1 MLGKGVRNGRTKTMK
16 YHVERSVITMSVGEL
31 CAHSFLPL
39 HLDLRAG
46 AWKKSIDRAEIGKKL
61 HAKIQGQAGA
71 GYEAEVA
78 FCNTTLFNGICYE
91 VNGRA
96 DGVMRGDSPM
106 IEEIKT
112 VGSRG
117 FESGPTPIHE
127 AQAMCYAYFLCR
139 EMQCAQ
145 VEVRLTLCRA
155 DDEKIKRYQRICSA
169 EELQSCYFE
178 LLSRVAFR
186 AEHLRDR
193 GINRLPSVHSGKFP
207 YSSVREGQDIMIK
220 ECYRAIRGGKR
231 LFVEAPTGTGKTVS
245 SLYPAIRALGEGYCD
260 KIFYLTAK
268 ASTRR
273 EAYGAAAKIYESG
286 SRLRTVVL
294 TAREQLCAN
303 ACAKGDEAGIL
314 RHCNPDDCP
323 KAVNFYQKCQ
333 NAVAYLLERQNGF
346 PRVSIEETAEKF
358 DLCPYEFQLELSEYC
373 DVVICDYNY
382 VFDPNVY
389 LRRYFDGEADLRHV
403 FLVDEAHNL
412 VDRACGMYTAELKL
426 SALSEAYG
434 LMVNAEDAGA
444 KDIAER
450 FLPLERLIVAVQ
462 GCRRLCKDTLT
473 VGEDGV
479 ERGYY
484 LNGQQMFALDVEV
497 SACLAFLEKW
507 VFLHRGGVGETALLR
522 VISMLKRYRTVSEA
536 YDSHFTT
543 FVEVAGEEV
552 AVRQICRDAS
562 SLLDAVMERA
572 VSSILFSA
580 TLTPTD
586 YFADILGGGKGA
598 VRVSLPSPFDPQRAC
613 MVAATGVSTRF
624 QDREKSAKKLVS
636 LIAAT
641 VSGRAG
647 NYIFYFP
654 SYDYMDTVYEV
665 FTQKYPK
672 VKTVRQERY
681 MDQKARDRFLDA
693 FDESNSL
700 RVGFCVLGGS
710 FSEGVDLPGKRL
722 IGVGIVGVGLPG
734 ISNDRNLLKE
744 YYDDT
749 RESGYAY
756 AYTYP
761 GMNRVLQAAGRVI
774 RRESDCGV
782 IVLIDDRYATPQYQ
796 ALFPDHWLHMKYA
809 GNASELA
816 NIVSKFWTNLI

>member
-1 MLGKGVRNGRTKTMK
+1 MK

-31 CAHSFLPL
+31 CARAFVPL

-46 AWKKSIDRAEIGKKL
+46 AWKKNTERAEAGKKL
-61 HAKIQGQAGA
+61 HSKLQAEA
-71 GYEAEVA
+71 GYEAEVS

-96 DGVMRGDSPM
+96 DGVLRGNHPM

-112 VGSRG
+112 VGGRG
-117 FESGPTPIHE
+117 FEHGPSLLHE
-127 AQAMCYAYFLCR
+127 AQAMCYSYFLCR
-139 EMQCAQ
+139 EMQCEQ
-145 VEVRLTLCRA
+145 VEVRLTLCRT
-155 DDEKIKRYQRICSA
+155 DDEKIKRYQRICLSA
-169 EELQSCYFE
+169 ELQNYYFD
-178 LLSRVAFR
+178 LLSKVAFR
-186 AEHLRDR
+186 AEHLKDR
-193 GINRLPSVHSGKFP
+193 AINRLPSVHSGKFP
-207 YSSVREGQDIMIK
+207 YSSVRDGQDIMIK
-220 ECYRAIRGGKR
+220 ECYRAIRGSKR

-245 SLYPAIRALGEGYCD
+245 SLYPAVRALGEGHCD

-273 EAYGAAAKIYESG
+273 EAYGAAAKIYASG
-286 SRLRTVVL
+286 SHLRAIVL
-294 TAREQLCAN
+294 TAREQLCSN
-303 ACAKGDEAGIL
+303 SCAKADEAGIL

-323 KAVNFYQKCQ
+323 KAAHFYQKCRD
-333 NAVAYLLERQNGF
+333 AVAYLLERHNGF
-346 PRVSIEETAEKF
+346 PRASIEEAAEKF
-358 DLCPYEFQLELSEYC
+358 DLCPYELQLELSEYC
-373 DVVICDYNY
+373 DIVICDYNY
-382 VFDPNVY
+382 VFDPTVY
-389 LRRYFDGEADLRHV
+389 LRRYFDGEADLRYV

-426 SALSEAYG
+426 SVLSEAYG
-434 LMVNAEDAGA
+434 MMIGAEDLNA

-450 FLPLERLIVAVQ
+450 FLPLKRLIVAVQ
-462 GCRRLCKDTLT
+462 GCKRLCKDTLL

-497 SACLAFLEKW
+497 EACLACLEKW
-507 VFLHRGGVGETALLR
+507 VYLHRGGFGETALLR

-536 YDSHFTT
+536 YDSHFIT
-543 FVEVAGEEV
+543 FVEVGGEEV

-562 SLLDAVMERA
+562 SLLDAVMNRA
-572 VSSILFSA
+572 VSSVLFSA

-586 YFADILGGGKGA
+586 YFADILGGGRGA
-598 VRVSLPSPFDPQRAC
+598 VRISLPSPFDPRQTC
-613 MVAATGVSTRF
+613 LVAATGVSTRF
-624 QDREKSAKKLVS
+624 QDRENSAKKLVS

-654 SYDYMDTVYEV
+654 SYEYMDTVYEA
-665 FTQKYPK
+665 FSKKYPK
-672 VKTVRQERY
+672 VKTVRQDRR
-681 MDQKARDRFLDA
+681 MDQQARERFLDA

-782 IVLIDDRYATPQYQ
+782 IVLIDDRYATPQYKS
-796 ALFPDHWLHMKYA
+796 LFPDHWSGMNYA

-816 NIVSKFWTNLI
+816 NIVSDFWTNLI

>member
-1 MLGKGVRNGRTKTMK
+1 MK
-16 YHVERSVITMSVGEL
+16 YNVERSVITMSVGEL
-31 CAHSFLPL
+31 CANAFLPI

-46 AWKKSIDRAEIGKKL
+46 AWKKSAERAETGKKL
-61 HAKIQGQAGA
+61 HAKLQSKAGA
-71 GYEAEVA
+71 GYEAEVS
-78 FCNTTLFNGICYE
+78 FCNTTLYDGICYE
-91 VNGRA
+91 VSGRA
-96 DGVMRGDSPM
+96 DGVIRGEIPTV
-106 IEEIKT
+106 EEIKT
-112 VGSRG
+112 VGGRG
-117 FESGPTPIHE
+117 FDGGPTSIHE

-139 EMQCAQ
+139 DTQCAQ

-155 DDEKIKRYQRICSA
+155 EDEKTKCYQRICSA
-169 EELQSCYFE
+169 EELQGYYFE

-186 AEHLRDR
+186 AAHLKDR
-193 GINRLPSVHSGKFP
+193 GMNRLPSVHSGKFP
-207 YSSVREGQDIMIK
+207 YSAVRDGQDVMIK

-231 LFVEAPTGTGKTVS
+231 LFIEAPTGTGKTVS

-273 EAYGAAAKIYESG
+273 EAYGAAARIYEAG

-294 TAREQLCAN
+294 SAREQLCAN
-303 ACAKGDEAGIL
+303 QCAKCDEAGIL

-323 KAVNFYQKCQ
+323 MARNFYQKCQ
-333 NAVAYLLERQNGF
+333 NALAYLLERQNGF
-346 PRVSIEETAEKF
+346 PRASIEEAAEKF
-358 DLCPYEFQLELSEYC
+358 DLCPYELQLELSEYC

-382 VFDPNVY
+382 VFDPTVY
-389 LRRYFDGEADLRHV
+389 LRRYFDGDADQQYV

-412 VDRACGMYTAELKL
+412 VDRACGMYTADLKL
-426 SALSEAYG
+426 SVLSEAYR
-434 LMVNAEDAGA
+434 MAVTAEDADLA
-444 KDIAER
+444 DR

-473 VGEDGV
+473 VGEDGI

-484 LNGQQMFALDVEV
+484 LNGQQMFALDTEV
-497 SACLAFLEKW
+497 ASCLACLEKW
-507 VFLHRGGVGETALLR
+507 VYLHRGGTGETALLK

-536 YDSHFTT
+536 YDSHFIT
-543 FVEVAGEEV
+543 FVEVQGDEIS
-552 AVRQICRDAS
+552 VRQICRDAS
-562 SLLDAVMERA
+562 QLLDAVMSRA
-572 VSSILFSA
+572 RASILFSA

-586 YFADILGGGKGA
+586 YFADVLGGGKQA
-598 VRVSLPSPFDPQRAC
+598 IRLSLPSPFDPARSC
-613 MVAATGVSTRF
+613 LVAATGVSTRF
-624 QDREKSAKKLVS
+624 QDREKSARKLVP

-641 VSGRAG
+641 VSGKAG

-654 SYDYMDTVYEV
+654 SYDYMETVYSA

-672 VKTVRQERY
+672 VKTVRQERQ
-681 MDQKARDRFLDA
+681 MDQRAREQFLDS

-734 ISNDRNLLKE
+734 ISNERNLLKE

-796 ALFPDHWLHMKYA
+796 SLFPDHWLHAKYA

-816 NIVSKFWTNLI
+816 NIVSDFWSKLI